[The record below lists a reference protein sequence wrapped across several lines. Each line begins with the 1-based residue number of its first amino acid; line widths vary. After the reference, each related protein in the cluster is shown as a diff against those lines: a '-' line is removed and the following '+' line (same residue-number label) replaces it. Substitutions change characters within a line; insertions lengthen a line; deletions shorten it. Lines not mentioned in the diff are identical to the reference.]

1 MSASDDDAS
10 VLVLFAHPAFERSH
24 INRAMLAAARRVPGV
39 LVHDLYETY
48 PDFLIDVRAEQ
59 QLVERH
65 DKIVFQHPF
74 FWYSAP
80 ALVKEWLD
88 LVLEYGWA
96 YGSEGTALHGKTM
109 TQAMSA
115 GGPADSY
122 RRGGYN
128 HFTVRELLA
137 PFVQTSRLCG
147 MAYAEPFM
155 IHSAIHIEDAEL
167 AAHADRY
174 AAWLE
179 DLREDKAGLWLDLQ
193 GNVLETATAP

>member
-1 MSASDDDAS
+1 MKSDDTS
-10 VLVLFAHPAFERSH
+10 VLVLFAHPAFEKSH
-24 INRAMLAAARRVPGV
+24 INRAMLAAAKRVPGV

-59 QLVERH
+59 QLVGRH
-65 DKIVFQHPF
+65 DKIVLQHPF

-96 YGSEGTALHGKTM
+96 YGSDGKALHGKTLG
-109 TQAMSA
+109 QAMSA
-115 GGPADSY
+115 GGPADAY

-128 HFTVRELLA
+128 HFTIRELLA
-137 PFVQTSRLCG
+137 PFVQTARLCG
-147 MAYAEPFM
+147 MACAEAFT
-155 IHSAIHIEDAEL
+155 IHGAIRIDDAEL
-167 AAHADRY
+167 AAEADRY

-179 DLREDKAGLWLDLQ
+179 SLRDGTAPLWLDLQ
-193 GNVLETATAP
+193 GNVLETAATP